1 MMTPASQTKRTK
13 RTPPKKKKKWHLA
26 SNLIKMIQIC
36 KKSAKFPIKKCKPF
50 LVDPL
55 KKGAMWPKYTNNM
68 ASFSVTKRKLAYFQ
82 KIRLSWFVELVPKKF

>member
-36 KKSAKFPIKKCKPF
+36 NKISKVSH
-50 LVDPL
+50 
-55 KKGAMWPKYTNNM
+55 
-68 ASFSVTKRKLAYFQ
+68 Q
-82 KIRLSWFVELVPKKF
+82 KV